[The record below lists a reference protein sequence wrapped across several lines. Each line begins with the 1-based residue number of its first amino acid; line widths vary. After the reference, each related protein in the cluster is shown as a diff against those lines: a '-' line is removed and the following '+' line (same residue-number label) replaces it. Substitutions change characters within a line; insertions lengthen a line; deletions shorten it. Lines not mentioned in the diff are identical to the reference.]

1 MKVSLLGS
9 RLNPPFDS
17 KFCDHSIFCCSF
29 PSHFESMNEVQDKT
43 HELEKI
49 LNNERIRGDERRIKI
64 NLNVDRRFR
73 GRFLVYGKFKIRL
86 DDDFPLIT
94 LLKALG

>member
-1 MKVSLLGS
+1 
-9 RLNPPFDS
+9 
-17 KFCDHSIFCCSF
+17 
-29 PSHFESMNEVQDKT
+29 MNEVQDKT